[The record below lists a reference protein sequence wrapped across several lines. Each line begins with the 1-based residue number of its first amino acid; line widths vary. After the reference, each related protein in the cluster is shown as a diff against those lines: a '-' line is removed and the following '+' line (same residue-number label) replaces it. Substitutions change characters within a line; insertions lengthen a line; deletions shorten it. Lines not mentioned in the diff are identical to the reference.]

1 MIQPSLR
8 LNLILFAAVIVLVSI
23 QGAAFTYSLWG
34 PAFQLYWSEHF
45 APKPLKP
52 ATKAGDRVISD
63 CLGVSDFYS
72 VHLTTYFLADSDE
85 SAGGAVDD
93 LRKYDEYCDHVPGT
107 GKVIFA
113 VTFMEKEVRNQ
124 PISLW
129 FYQLDAAGGRKELG
143 SKPPT
148 RYPSGTLSVDSTLA
162 HKGKY
167 LLKIGFGEAKEKEDI
182 IEMPIVSGH

>member
-1 MIQPSLR
+1 MSPNAR
-8 LNLILFAAVIVLVSI
+8 LNLLLFLGIIALVGVQS
-23 QGAAFTYSLWG
+23 AAFTYKHWG
-34 PAFQLYWSEHF
+34 PAFELYWTEHW

-52 ATKAGDRVISD
+52 ATKAGDRTISD

-107 GKVIFA
+107 GRVIFA
-113 VTFMEKEVRNQ
+113 VTFMEKEVRSL

-129 FYQLDAAGGRKELG
+129 FYQLDAAGGRKEIG
-143 SKPPT
+143 SRPPT
-148 RYPSGTLSVDSTLA
+148 RYPSGMMSVDATVA
-162 HKGKY
+162 HRGKY

-182 IEMPIVSGH
+182 IEMPIVAGN

>member
-1 MIQPSLR
+1 MQPSTR
-8 LNLILFAAVIVLVSI
+8 LNLMLFAAIVLLVGV
-23 QGAAFTYSLWG
+23 QGAAFTYKLWG
-34 PAFQLYWSEHF
+34 PAFQLYWIEHF
-45 APKPLKP
+45 APKTVKP
-52 ATKAGDRVISD
+52 ATKAGDRTIAD

-72 VHLTTYFLADSDE
+72 VHLTTYFLADSDQ

-129 FYQLDAAGGRKELG
+129 IYQLDPGGGRKEIG
-143 SKPPT
+143 SRPPT
-148 RYPSGTLSVDSTLA
+148 RYPSGMMSVDSTVA

-167 LLKIGFGEAKEKEDI
+167 LLKIGFGEAEEKEDI
-182 IEMPIVSGH
+182 IEMPIVAGQ